1 MTNATVASSAA
12 KTYKTFDV
20 PGVGSHRNLLHNLV
34 LQGPIVIIGLLAT
47 VGLASI
53 VQSDN
58 NFMTAI
64 LFAIVLMS
72 GISGAIVSIKHR
84 ATRAAKAHSGEGYHP
99 SNYDVELYHLTVD
112 ACEEITAYVK
122 GLMEAHSVAEQN
134 RYGAASNMVRKAF
147 FNRKFFS
154 DKVAKSTSS
163 FYIADGEP
171 RLEFEITYAAGTKE
185 ITVTSWLQ

>member
-1 MTNATVASSAA
+1 MTNVTVTSSAA

-20 PGVGSHRNLLHNLV
+20 PGVGSHRNLLHNLA
-34 LQGPIVIIGLLAT
+34 LQGPIVVTGLLAT
-47 VGLASI
+47 AGLASL
-53 VQSDN
+53 VHSDN
-58 NFMTAI
+58 NFMIAI
-64 LFAIVLMS
+64 LFAIVLMT
-72 GISGAIVSIKHR
+72 GISGSIVSIKHR

-112 ACEEITAYVK
+112 VCEEITAYVK
-122 GLMEAHSVAEQN
+122 GLMEAHNVVQQN

-154 DKVAKSTSS
+154 DKVATSTSS

-185 ITVTSWLQ
+185 IKVTSWLQ